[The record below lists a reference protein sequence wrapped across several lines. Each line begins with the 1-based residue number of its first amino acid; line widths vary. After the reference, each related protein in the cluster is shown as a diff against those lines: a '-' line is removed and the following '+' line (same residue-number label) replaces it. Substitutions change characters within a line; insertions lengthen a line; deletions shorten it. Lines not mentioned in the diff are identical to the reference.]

1 MKEYVQ
7 VGTVVVLDDILSSDG
22 DYKYNFSENLKRLY
36 DIEVIA
42 EQKLEDREWETGG
55 DFGLYRILGFKD

>member
-1 MKEYVQ
+1 

-42 EQKLEDREWETGG
+42 E
-55 DFGLYRILGFKD
+55 